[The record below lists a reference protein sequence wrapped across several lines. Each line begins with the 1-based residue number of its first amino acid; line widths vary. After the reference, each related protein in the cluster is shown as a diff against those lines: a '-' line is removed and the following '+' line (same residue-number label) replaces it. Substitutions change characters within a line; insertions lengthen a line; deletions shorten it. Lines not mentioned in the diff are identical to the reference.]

1 MTLRTIALVLL
12 VSAALPAFA
21 QQPSETDKEVGVI
34 PTILLSSAIMEIV
47 ISCQLVKEVARGLA
61 YNRLALTAK

>member
-21 QQPSETDKEVGVI
+21 QQPSETDNEVEMLRQYGPV
-34 PTILLSSAIMEIV
+34 T
-47 ISCQLVKEVARGLA
+47 
-61 YNRLALTAK
+61 T